1 MAGNVDLS
9 TSTVMQFIEKN
20 SFNVRSAV
28 YRLKKDGSAIEFL
41 IFPMI
46 HVGSPE
52 FYDEISRRLA
62 GCDLILAE
70 GVRSRRANLL
80 TLSYRI
86 VRRIRRMELVTQ
98 NDGMR
103 IEYFREKIL
112 NTDIDGAAFDERW
125 SRLPISLRAQLFV
138 LVPVFV
144 VYLFLFGTRE
154 TLAENIALDDLP
166 SSEEL
171 MFDDEDFEPF
181 DALIV
186 DERDRILIEHIARL
200 EDQQKEAKQIGI
212 VYGARHMR
220 TTMRFLMQT
229 LNYRVVKSEWVKVFD
244 L

>member
-1 MAGNVDLS
+1 
-9 TSTVMQFIEKN
+9 MQFIEKN

-28 YRLKKDGSAIEFL
+28 YNLKKDGSAIEFL

-52 FYDEISRRLA
+52 FYDEISKRLA
-62 GCDLILAE
+62 SCDLILAE
-70 GVRSRRANLL
+70 GVKSKRANLI

-86 VRRIRRMELVTQ
+86 VKHIRRMDLVTQ
-98 NDGMR
+98 QDGMR
-103 IEYFREKIL
+103 IESLREKIVSA
-112 NTDIDGAAFDERW
+112 DIDGAAFDERW
-125 SRLPISLRAQLFV
+125 SRLPITLRAQLLV

-166 SSEEL
+166 SSDEIIL
-171 MFDDEDFEPF
+171 DDEEFEPL

-200 EDQQKEAKQIGI
+200 EGQQKEAKQIGI
-212 VYGARHMR
+212 VYGAQHMR
-220 TTMRFLMQT
+220 STMRFLMQK
-229 LNYRVVKSEWVKVFD
+229 LNYRVAKSEWVKVFD